1 MTILCGEP
9 QIGREER
16 LAVRQVLKSG
26 RLTRGQEC
34 RDFEAG
40 LRRHLGRP
48 ALAVSSGTAALHLA
62 LLGVGV
68 GRGDEVI
75 LPATTFVATVNAV
88 LYCGAKPV
96 VVDVDGQTWT
106 IRIDDVRR
114 MITKRTK
121 AILPVHLY
129 GVPADMG
136 AILQIVNEHY
146 RRTGQY
152 IAVVEDAAEALGAV
166 SYGKPAGS
174 VGDTAA
180 FSFYGSKTITTGEG
194 GAVSW
199 RDPVV
204 GDRVFHLHGQALEA
218 NRRYWHDTVGF
229 NYRMTEV
236 QAALGRVQL
245 GRLDEFLAKR
255 SEVFGWYE
263 ESLPENFRRQKMHSL
278 DDHGYW
284 AFAVQRYGMNAEAV
298 GRQMLAQG
306 IETRPIFPP
315 VSSFP
320 HVPGDPPP
328 AARFLHENGLV
339 LPTHCG
345 LTRDDVEVVCRALV
359 SAASSS

>member
-1 MTILCGEP
+1 MILCGEP
-9 QIGREER
+9 QIGALER
-16 LAVRQVLKSG
+16 QAVDDVLRSG
-26 RLTRGQEC
+26 RLTRGTAC
-34 RDFEAG
+34 MAFESG
-40 LRRHLGRP
+40 LYGRLGRH
-48 ALAVSSGTAALHLA
+48 ALAVSSGTASLHLA

-75 LPATTFVATVNAV
+75 LPATTFVATANAV

-96 VVDVDGQTWT
+96 VADVDSQTWT
-106 IRIDDVRR
+106 IKIDDVRR
-114 MITKRTK
+114 MITSRTK

-146 RRTGQY
+146 RRTGKY
-152 IAVVEDAAEALGAV
+152 IAVVEDAAEALGAK

-174 VGDTAA
+174 VGDAAA
-180 FSFYGSKTITTGEG
+180 FSFYGSKTITAGEG
-194 GAVSW
+194 GAVTW
-199 RDPVV
+199 CDPVV
-204 GDRVFHLHGQALEA
+204 GDRVRHLHGQALVPGE
-218 NRRYWHDTVGF
+218 RYVHDCVGF
-229 NYRMTEV
+229 NYRMTEM
-236 QAALGRVQL
+236 QAAIGRVQL
-245 GRLDEFLAKR
+245 SRLDEFLAKR
-255 SEVFGWYE
+255 EQVFRWYE
-263 ESLPENFRRQKMHSL
+263 EFLPENFRRQKMHSM

-284 AFAVQRYGMNAEAV
+284 AMAVQKYGMDAAAV
-298 GRQMLAQG
+298 GETLLSQG
-306 IETRPIFPP
+306 IETRPVFPP

-345 LTRDDVEVVCRALV
+345 LTQDDVEVVCRALA